1 MIQPEKGQRTDSR
14 MGAFGQH
21 VAITQIGDAKSDA
34 HRKAT
39 TRLPLEYRIFDA
51 GKELTLGQA
60 GDVVR
65 VFLGIEA
72 EANPKFVGFPLTVV
86 TIPKPCFGS
95 VRTYRTDVH
104 SRSPN
109 TKKGRTQD
117 LVETRGELIYLRLSQ
132 HRNRSFSALPS
143 CLFGIPEV

>member
-1 MIQPEKGQRTDSR
+1 MSRSALPASVPTIYSVGLYIDWEHKNVVGPNRVLIQPEKGQRTDSR

-34 HRKAT
+34 HKKAT

-51 GKELTLGQA
+51 GKDLTLGQA

-95 VRTYRTDVH
+95 VRTYQTDVH

-117 LVETRGELIYLRLSQ
+117 
-132 HRNRSFSALPS
+132 
-143 CLFGIPEV
+143 